1 MQNNCTI
8 NVENSINSG
17 QVFLWRKNKDIW
29 YGVNGQDILKISKA
43 GTVKSYQNTKTDFFR
58 RRDNIEKIIKSIS
71 KDRVTKKAVKQY
83 LGLRI
88 LEQDPFQC
96 LISFIVSSNSNIQK
110 IKNSLE
116 KISRKFGDRVEFE
129 NQEFFLFPKPEKLA
143 NASIDEIRSCGVG
156 YRAVEF
162 ENQEFF
168 LFPKPD
174 KLVNAS
180 IGEIRSCGVGYR
192 ARFIKEAAKWTVQK
206 QIDFEYLKKCDYQ
219 EAKKEICQIPGIGN
233 KVADC
238 IMLFSLNKLES
249 FPLDRWMIRI
259 LEKYYSDK
267 FQLET
272 KTITEK
278 QYEILHEKIVNHF
291 GPYAGYAQQFLFKME
306 RENYQKKWL

>member
-1 MQNNCTI
+1 LQDNCTI

-43 GTVKSYQNTKTDFFR
+43 GTIKSYQNTKTDFFR
-58 RRDNIEKIIKSIS
+58 KRDDIEKIIKSIS
-71 KDRVTKKAVKQY
+71 KDSVTKKAVKQY

-116 KISRKFGDRVEFE
+116 KISSKFGEKVEFE
-129 NQEFFLFPKPEKLA
+129 KQEFFLFPKPENLA
-143 NASIDEIRSCGVG
+143 KASINEI
-156 YRAVEF
+156 
-162 ENQEFF
+162 
-168 LFPKPD
+168 K
-174 KLVNAS
+174 
-180 IGEIRSCGVGYR
+180 SCGVGYR
-192 ARFIKEAAKWTVQK
+192 ARFIIEAANMVVLKK
-206 QIDFEYLKKCDYQ
+206 INFEYLKKCNYLD
-219 EAKKEICQIPGIGN
+219 AKEEICKIPGVGN

-238 IMLFSLNKLES
+238 ILLFSLNKLES

-259 LEKYYSDK
+259 LGKYYSDK

-272 KTITEK
+272 KSITQK

>member
-17 QVFLWRKNKDIW
+17 QVFLWRKNKDTW
-29 YGVNGQDILKISKA
+29 YGVNGQDILKISKL
-43 GTVKSYQNTKTDFFR
+43 GNIKSYQNTKTDFFR
-58 RRDNIEKIIKSIS
+58 KRDDIEKIIKSIS
-71 KDRVTKKAVKQY
+71 KDKITKKAVKQY

-110 IKNSLE
+110 IKTSLE
-116 KISRKFGDRVEFE
+116 NISKKFGVKVEFE
-129 NQEFFLFPKPEKLA
+129 NQDFFLFPKPEKLA
-143 NASIDEIRSCGVG
+143 KASINEIKSCGVG
-156 YRAVEF
+156 YRA
-162 ENQEFF
+162 
-168 LFPKPD
+168 K
-174 KLVNAS
+174 
-180 IGEIRSCGVGYR
+180 
-192 ARFIKEAAKWTVQK
+192 FIKEAANMILLKK
-206 QIDFEYLKKCDYQ
+206 IDFEYLKKCNYKK
-219 EAKKEICQIPGIGN
+219 AKNEICQIPGVGN

-259 LEKYYSDK
+259 LEKYYSEQ

-278 QYEILHEKIVNHF
+278 QYAILHEKIVNHF
-291 GPYAGYAQQFLFKME
+291 GPFAGYAQQFLFKME
-306 RENYQKKWL
+306 RENYKKKWL